1 MAVMKGDYVSQIKA
15 LLPPG
20 PAWPRGDAASLF
32 AMFIEVWASEFAR
45 VQDRAE
51 VLLDEADPRK
61 TLECFTEW
69 LDEWG
74 IPDECL
80 RAWAGL
86 TREGM
91 TVTELRRS
99 LLHKIRTPGGQSAAY
114 FISLARV
121 FSYIIT
127 VEEYKPWTVLSTV
140 NDLFADTYWHYR
152 WRVTSYYE
160 CASNMFYHNTMG
172 SVREPLAWWGDAI
185 IECLINR
192 YKPAHTRVFFAYR
205 EVEDL

>member
-1 MAVMKGDYVSQIKA
+1 MAVLSSDYVSQVKA

-45 VQDRAE
+45 THERIE

-61 TLECFTEW
+61 TLECFEEW

-80 RAWAGL
+80 KAWAGI
-86 TREGM
+86 TRDSM

-114 FISLARV
+114 FISLAKV
-121 FSYIIT
+121 FGYTIT
-127 VEEYKPWTVLSTV
+127 VEEYTPWHVLRSV
-140 NDLFADTYWHYR
+140 NDLFASEDWHYC
-152 WRVTSYYE
+152 WRVTSYFE
-160 CASNMFYHNTMG
+160 GASNMAYHNTLG
-172 SVREPLAWWGDAI
+172 SVREPLAWWGDGL
-185 IECLINR
+185 IECLITR